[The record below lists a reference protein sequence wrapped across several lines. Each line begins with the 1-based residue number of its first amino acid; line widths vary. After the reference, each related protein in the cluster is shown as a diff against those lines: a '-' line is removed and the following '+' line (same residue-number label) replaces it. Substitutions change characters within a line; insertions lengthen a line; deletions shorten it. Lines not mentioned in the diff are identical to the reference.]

1 MLKRELL
8 PIVVVRRMKK
18 TSMDL
23 LSPAQQM
30 PKSRLIEEEPYSSRL
45 LLPFEFGN

>member
-1 MLKRELL
+1 
-8 PIVVVRRMKK
+8 MKK
-18 TSMDL
+18 TFRDL

-30 PKSRLIEEEPYSSRL
+30 PKKLKSKPIEEKLYLNRP